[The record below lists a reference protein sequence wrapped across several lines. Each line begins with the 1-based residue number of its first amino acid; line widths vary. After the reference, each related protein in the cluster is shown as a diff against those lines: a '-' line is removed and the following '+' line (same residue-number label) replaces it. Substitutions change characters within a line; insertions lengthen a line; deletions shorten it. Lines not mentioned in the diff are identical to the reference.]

1 MTTKPL
7 TTRVDPRA
15 QRTRALLQWALGE
28 LLTERSLA
36 SVTIADITR
45 RATVNRAT
53 FYAHFRDKDALLEC
67 CLREKCRVVLC
78 AALGQQR
85 QPTPEAWQ
93 HLIKDV
99 LDFFA
104 RMPRQCPQAARQWND
119 IVANAMREEL
129 DGLLEDW
136 LAEAQPARAAR
147 RTITAAVS
155 GAIVTAGMQWL
166 RGKADVTTEEGAAE
180 LTAFIVSGM
189 R

>member
-1 MTTKPL
+1 MTTSAP
-7 TTRVDPRA
+7 TSRIDPRA
-15 QRTRALLQWALGE
+15 QRTRTLLQKALGE

-53 FYAHFRDKDALLEC
+53 FYAHFRDKDDLLEH
-67 CLREKCRVVLC
+67 CLREKCRVLLC
-78 AALGQQR
+78 HAMPEQR
-85 QPTPEAWQ
+85 QHTPEAWH

-119 IVANAMREEL
+119 IVVNAMREEL
-129 DGLLEDW
+129 DRLLGEW
-136 LAEAQPARAAR
+136 LTEARPTRAVR
-147 RTITAAVS
+147 QTLIAAIS
-155 GAIVTAGMQWL
+155 GAIVTSGMQWL

-180 LTAFIVSGM
+180 LTAFIVGGM
-189 R
+189 H